1 MTLYSLD
8 SSHASLLPPMTASWN
23 LLKNSFAVV
32 DGSISLNHP
41 SAIGALVPVGTWDK
55 LHELS
60 VDSQAADNLLF
71 GQFLRQFLR

>member
-8 SSHASLLPPMTASWN
+8 SSHAFSLPPITASWN
-23 LLKNSFAVV
+23 PLKNSFAVV
-32 DGSISLNHP
+32 GRISLNHP

>member
-8 SSHASLLPPMTASWN
+8 SSHASSLPPMTANWN
-23 LLKNSFAVV
+23 PLKNSFAVA
-32 DGSISLNHP
+32 DGRISLNHP
-41 SAIGALVPVGTWDK
+41 SAIWALVPVGTWDK

-60 VDSQAADNLLF
+60 VDSRVADNLLF